1 MTRVSTALIALIFLV
16 APLSAQRPTSDWT
29 QWRGVNRDGV
39 AAAPSD
45 AAAWPAQLTQK
56 WKLEVGLGYATP
68 LVVGNRIYQFARKGE
83 REVMMAV
90 DADSGKVLWET
101 VVGGIVMTS
110 TITYAVNGKQYVAIL
125 TGDGQSVT
133 AGPLSITKKAMAPPV
148 RGHNSVVVFA
158 LP

>member
-1 MTRVSTALIALIFLV
+1 VLYSQAQPSQSSALVTDGDLV
-16 APLSAQRPTSDWT
+16 FWGDA
-29 QWRGVNRDGV
+29 NRRFR
-39 AAAPSD
+39 A
-45 AAAWPAQLTQK
+45 
-56 WKLEVGLGYATP
+56 
-68 LVVGNRIYQFARKGE
+68 F
-83 REVMMAV
+83 

-101 VVGGIVMTS
+101 IVGGLVMTS
-110 TITYAVNGKQYVAIL
+110 TITYAVDGKQYVAIL